1 MSLCAGWILW
11 ALASAAGFAVM
22 AALVRHL
29 STAFPQAELVF
40 FRNAMALAFLLPLL
54 IKQKVS
60 LRTPCFRLHLVRASA
75 GLAAMYLYFYALARL
90 PLTDALLL
98 NFTSPLFVALFST
111 LWLHEGWT
119 VSRIVAYMVGVA
131 GLGLLFRPS
140 SAVFSLAGLA
150 GLASGALAGLA
161 LTTVKRMASSEP
173 GARIVVWF
181 ALMATAISALPLF
194 TSPKLVPQGEEWL
207 WLLAMGLA
215 GSLGQL
221 GLTLAY
227 AQAPASQVAP
237 LGYTSLLFA
246 GLIGYLFWDELPDPV
261 GLAGML
267 LILTAGLLVSRE
279 PVKLEKLGSDH

>member
-22 AALVRHL
+22 ATLVRHL

-54 IKQKVS
+54 VKQKVS
-60 LRTPCFRLHLVRASA
+60 LRTPCFHLHLVRASA

-161 LTTVKRMASSEP
+161 LTTVKRMAFSEP
-173 GARIVVWF
+173 GTRIVVWF
-181 ALMATAISALPLF
+181 ALLATAISALPLF
-194 TSPKLVPQGEEWL
+194 TSPKPVPQGEEWL

-279 PVKLEKLGSDH
+279 PVKLEKLESDH